1 VGHNADPGQRPV
13 ESVARPIAPRDR
25 LVDPSREQELGRDL
39 PRPLGQPDLI
49 ARHAGTALAVVALP
63 AHPLRVDR
71 VAQAVRPLQLMH
83 HPIAAWT
90 VVGVADG
97 AAVEVDA
104 RCHDVDVVLGVRHD
118 DVGRV
123 AEAHALQVVP
133 RERGPLGI
141 AQALAGGQAQG
152 AMMDRPRQG
161 GVELARLAELTRQ
174 LAGRGPT
181 DVAPHDPR
189 LLVLQ
194 LRALLKHVFEH
205 AAEAPPGD
213 NLLDHALSPPLPRSP
228 LALVVVV
235 VERPDQHGAQA
246 L

>member
-1 VGHNADPGQRPV
+1 VGHNADAGQRPV
-13 ESVARPIAPRDR
+13 EALTRPAAPRDR
-25 LVDPSREQELGRDL
+25 LVDPRGEQELGRDL
-39 PRPLGQPDLI
+39 SRPLGQADLI
-49 ARHAGTALAVVALP
+49 ARHAGPALALP
-63 AHPLRVDR
+63 THPRGVDGMR
-71 VAQAVRPLQLMH
+71 QTVRPLQLMH
-83 HPIAAWT
+83 HAVAAWT
-90 VVGVADG
+90 VVGVANG

-104 RCHDVDVVLGVRHD
+104 RRHDMDVVLGVRHD

-123 AEAHALQVVP
+123 AEAHTVQIVA

-161 GVELARLAELTRQ
+161 GVESARLAELARQ
-174 LAGRGPT
+174 LTGSGPA
-181 DVAPHDPR
+181 DVTPHDPR

-213 NLLDHALSPPLPRSP
+213 NFLDHVLSPPAPTFP
-228 LALVVVV
+228 
-235 VERPDQHGAQA
+235 P
-246 L
+246 